1 MPAVTDDPALDV
13 LLQPLRDGAL
23 AWPAPGGT
31 LVLRARP
38 GPALLATAPH
48 APRCEQTFK
57 PWADALARDG
67 FEVSP
72 RVDGRFPLVL
82 VLPTRQRDESRALLA
97 RAVDALAPG
106 GALAACAHND
116 EGARSLQKDMETLLG
131 PVRVDARRHCRVAWA
146 APADARVDAARLAA
160 WRGLD
165 APRPVA
171 GGAFVSRPGLFAWDR
186 IDAGSALLA
195 ACLPTDL
202 AGHGADLGAGVGVLA
217 LEVLARC
224 PGVVALDLFEA
235 EARAVELARHN
246 LAGARVP
253 VACHWHDVA
262 AGVPGRY
269 DFVVSNPPFHQRRAD
284 APDLG
289 RAFIAAAAAALRSGG
304 RLLLVANRH
313 LPYESALAGAFASLR
328 VLREDRG
335 YKVIEAVRG

>member
-1 MPAVTDDPALDV
+1 MLS
-13 LLQPLRDGAL
+13 
-23 AWPAPGGT
+23 WPAPGGT

-38 GPALLATAPH
+38 GPAMLAAAAH
-48 APRCEQTFK
+48 APRCEQTFR

-67 FEVSP
+67 LDVAP
-72 RVDGRFPLVL
+72 QVDGRFPLVL

-97 RAVDALAPG
+97 RAVDALVPG
-106 GALAACAHND
+106 GALVACAHND
-116 EGARSLQKDMETLLG
+116 EGARSLQKDLETLLG

-146 APADARVDAARLAA
+146 SPADAQVDAERLAA
-160 WRGLD
+160 WRVLD

-171 GGAFVSRPGLFAWDR
+171 DGRFLSRPGLFAWDR

-195 ACLPTDL
+195 ASLPADL
-202 AGHGADLGAGVGVLA
+202 AGHGADFGAGVGVLA
-217 LEVLARC
+217 LELLARC
-224 PGVVALDLFEA
+224 PGVTALDLLEA
-235 EARAVELARHN
+235 EARAVELARRN

-253 VACHWHDVA
+253 VDCRWHDVA

-289 RAFIAAAAAALRSGG
+289 RAFIAAAAGALRPGG

-313 LPYESALAGAFASLR
+313 LPYEAALAGAFASFR
-328 VLREDRG
+328 VRREDGG